1 MSSSKIKA
9 ASNASIAEAA
19 RLLADGQLVGVP
31 TETVYGLAADATN
44 PVAVRKIFQAKG
56 RPANNPLIIH
66 VDSAESAR
74 RWVRV
79 DDPGWLADQW
89 RRAAAFWPG
98 PLTVVV
104 PRSAEVVDEVTAGA
118 PTVAIRVPS
127 HPVMRSLLAACDF
140 PIAAPSAN
148 PSNYVSPTC
157 AEHVRQ
163 GLGDKVAMIV
173 DGGECQ
179 CGLES
184 TIIRLR
190 SDGVE
195 LLRPGSISVE
205 QLQDAFGFV
214 KLAAQRAGKAD
225 TVENKVGH
233 GDPQRSGPLEAMPA
247 PGMLA
252 KHYSPAKPLRVVADW
267 QAEEVDPSRV
277 ARIVFAP
284 LPDCE
289 AARFGWYR
297 SLSRTGDL
305 NEVAQHL
312 FTAIRQADATECSLI
327 VIDQCDRS
335 GIGRAIMDRIDRAS
349 A

>member
-1 MSSSKIKA
+1 MPSSKIKA

-44 PVAVRKIFQAKG
+44 SIAVRKIFQAKG

-66 VDSAESAR
+66 VDSEESAR

-79 DDPGWLADQW
+79 DHLEWLAAQW

-104 PRSAEVVDEVTAGA
+104 PRSADVVDEVTAGA
-118 PTVAIRVPS
+118 PTVAVRVPS
-127 HPVMRSLLAACDF
+127 HPVMRSLLAACEF

-163 GLGDKVAMIV
+163 GLGDTVAMIL
-173 DGGECQ
+173 DGGECE

-190 SDGVE
+190 RDGVE
-195 LLRPGSISVE
+195 LLRPGGLSVE
-205 QLQDAFGFV
+205 QLQDAFGCV
-214 KLAAQRAGKAD
+214 HLPHDDAAKAAGD
-225 TVENKVGH
+225 HSRPT
-233 GDPQRSGPLEAMPA
+233 DPVAPMPA

-252 KHYSPAKPLRVVADW
+252 KHYAPTKPLRTVEAWRPTDI
-267 QAEEVDPSRV
+267 EPSRV
-277 ARIVFAP
+277 ARIAFAP
-284 LPDCE
+284 LPDDQ
-289 AARFGWYR
+289 AGRFGWYR
-297 SLSRTGDL
+297 TLSSSGDL

-312 FTAIRQADATECSLI
+312 FTAIRQADATGCELI
-327 VIDQCDRS
+327 VIDRCERT
-335 GIGRAIMDRIDRAS
+335 GIGRAIMDRIDRA
-349 A
+349 AG

>member
-1 MSSSKIKA
+1 MADSKIKS
-9 ASNASIAEAA
+9 ASAASIAEAA
-19 RLLADGQLVGVP
+19 KLLADGQLVGVP

-44 PVAVRKIFQAKG
+44 PAAVRKIFQAKG
-56 RPANNPLIIH
+56 RPANNPLIMH
-66 VDSAESAR
+66 VESALAAR

-79 DDPGWLADQW
+79 DDPEWLADQW
-89 RRAAAFWPG
+89 QRAATFWPG

-104 PRSAEVVDEVTAGA
+104 PRSGDVVDEVTAGA
-118 PTVAIRVPS
+118 PTVAVRVPS

-148 PSNYVSPTC
+148 PSNYVSPTS

-163 GLGDKVAMIV
+163 GLGDKVAMIL

-184 TIIRLR
+184 TIIRLQ

-205 QLQDAFGFV
+205 QLQAAFGAV
-214 KLAAQRAGKAD
+214 IAARVTEKNTAAAD
-225 TVENKVGH
+225 APSTN
-233 GDPQRSGPLEAMPA
+233 PPAAMPA

-252 KHYSPAKPLRVVADW
+252 KHYSPTKPLRVVGSW
-267 QAEEVDPSRV
+267 QPEEIEPARV
-277 ARIVFAP
+277 ARISFAP
-284 LPDCE
+284 LPRSE
-289 AARFGWYR
+289 AASFGWYR
-297 SLSRTGDL
+297 SLSETGDL
-305 NEVAQHL
+305 HEVARNL
-312 FTAIRQADATECSLI
+312 FTAIRQADATPCEWI
-327 VIDQCDRS
+327 VIDRCDRT

-349 A
+349 G

>member
-1 MSSSKIKA
+1 MADSKIQS
-9 ASNASIAEAA
+9 ASAASIAEAA
-19 RLLADGQLVGVP
+19 KLLADGQLVGVP

-66 VDSAESAR
+66 VESDQSAR

-79 DDPGWLADQW
+79 DAPDWLADQW
-89 RRAAAFWPG
+89 QRAATFWPG

-104 PRSAEVVDEVTAGA
+104 PRSADVVDEVTAGA
-118 PTVAIRVPS
+118 PTVAVRVPS
-127 HPVMRSLLAACDF
+127 HPVMRALLAACDF

-148 PSNYVSPTC
+148 PSNYVSPTS

-163 GLGDKVAMIV
+163 GLGDKVAMIL

-205 QLQDAFGFV
+205 QLRNTFGTV
-214 KLAAQRAGKAD
+214 IVPEATPKNPPAD
-225 TVENKVGH
+225 GSHQTA
-233 GDPQRSGPLEAMPA
+233 PPAAMPA

-252 KHYSPAKPLRVVADW
+252 KHYSPTKPLRLVENW
-267 QAEEVDPSRV
+267 QPGEIEPARV
-277 ARIVFAP
+277 ARITFAP
-284 LPDCE
+284 LSETD
-289 AARFGWYR
+289 AAAFGWYR
-297 SLSRTGDL
+297 SLSQSGDL
-305 NEVAQHL
+305 HEVARNL
-312 FTAIRQADATECSLI
+312 FTAIRQADATQCELI
-327 VIDQCDRS
+327 VIDRCDRI
-335 GIGRAIMDRIDRAS
+335 GIGRAIMDRIDRA
-349 A
+349 AG

>member
-19 RLLADGQLVGVP
+19 SLLADGQLVGVP

-66 VDSAESAR
+66 VDSPESAR
-74 RWVRV
+74 RWVHV
-79 DDPGWLADQW
+79 DHPPWLADQW
-89 RRAAAFWPG
+89 QRAAAFWPG

-104 PRSAEVVDEVTAGA
+104 PRSADVVDEVTAGA
-118 PTVAIRVPS
+118 PTVAVRVPS
-127 HPVMRSLLAACDF
+127 HPVMRSLLAACEF

-163 GLGDKVAMIV
+163 GLGDKVAMIL
-173 DGGECQ
+173 DGGECE

-195 LLRPGSISVE
+195 LLRPGGISVE
-205 QLQDAFGFV
+205 QLQDAFGSV
-214 KLAAQRAGKAD
+214 TLSQAAEKNDSRQSDPLA
-225 TVENKVGH
+225 
-233 GDPQRSGPLEAMPA
+233 AMPA

-252 KHYSPAKPLRVVADW
+252 KHYSPSKPLRIVDDW
-267 QAEEVDPSRV
+267 RSDEIDPSRV

-284 LPDCE
+284 LADSE

-297 SLSRTGDL
+297 SLSQTGDL

-312 FTAIRQADATECSLI
+312 FTAIRQADTTGCELI
-327 VIDQCDRS
+327 VIDRCERS
-335 GIGRAIMDRIDRAS
+335 GIGRAIMDRIDRA
-349 A
+349 AG

>member
-1 MSSSKIKA
+1 MSSAKIKA
-9 ASNASIAEAA
+9 ASNASISEAA
-19 RLLADGQLVGVP
+19 LHLAEGRLVGVP

-44 PVAVRKIFQAKG
+44 PVAVRKIFEAKG
-56 RPANNPLIIH
+56 RPSNNPLIIH

-74 RWVRV
+74 RWVHV
-79 DDPGWLADQW
+79 DHPPWLADQW
-89 RRAAAFWPG
+89 QRAAAFWPG

-127 HPVMRSLLAACDF
+127 HPVMRSLLAACEF

-163 GLGDKVAMIV
+163 GLGDKVAMIL

-190 SDGVE
+190 SEGVE

-214 KLAAQRAGKAD
+214 QLPHEDDANAA
-225 TVENKVGH
+225 
-233 GDPQRSGPLEAMPA
+233 GDGSGRTDPVAAMPA

-252 KHYSPAKPLRVVADW
+252 KHYSPTKPLRIVDAW
-267 QAEEVDPSRV
+267 QPEKLEPSRV
-277 ARIVFAP
+277 ARITFAP
-284 LPDCE
+284 LPD
-289 AARFGWYR
+289 AQAGRFGWYR
-297 SLSRTGDL
+297 SLSSTGDL

-312 FTAIRQADATECSLI
+312 FTAIRQADATACELI
-327 VIDQCDRS
+327 VIDRCDRS
-335 GIGRAIMDRIDRAS
+335 GIGRAIMDRIDRA
-349 A
+349 AG